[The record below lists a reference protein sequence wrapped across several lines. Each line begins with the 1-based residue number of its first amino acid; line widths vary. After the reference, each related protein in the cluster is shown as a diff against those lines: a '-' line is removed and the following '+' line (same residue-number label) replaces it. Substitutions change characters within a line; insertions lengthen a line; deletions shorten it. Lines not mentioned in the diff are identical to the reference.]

1 MTERFSFDSHLRE
14 EDSDIFHH
22 APRSWRQKHLR
33 ARDDIIRDLKR
44 RGYLDYD
51 DFETYGDG
59 VYFWGED
66 EGTIIDDSEQA
77 TVELEFTATADG
89 PMTVPAGTRVYDVD
103 PAVEAEK
110 AGAVVFETDSEL
122 QVSAGS
128 SATVQAT
135 AEHPGEPYNVRAK
148 SLQFVDEGLTNFDA
162 ATNPQSATGGKDH
175 QLTRMSVYR
184 VMELVFTDLLQGQDD
199 AFAYRMELYGD
210 RYDEELDRMTAS
222 GIKIDL
228 DGDGEQ
234 SEGEEAFEH
243 AGVRLRRG

>member
-1 MTERFSFDSHLRE
+1 MNDQFSFDTHLRE

-51 DFETYGDG
+51 DFEIYSDG

-77 TVELEFTATADG
+77 TVELEVTATADG
-89 PMTVPAGTRVYDVD
+89 PLTVPAGTRVYDVD

-110 AGAVVFETDSEL
+110 VGAVVFETDADL

-135 AEHPGEPYNVRAK
+135 AEHPGEPYNVTAGA
-148 SLQFVDEGLTNFDA
+148 LEFIDAELTNFDA
-162 ATNPQSATGGKDH
+162 VTNPDAATGGNDH
-175 QLTRMSVYR
+175 QLTRLSVYR
-184 VMELVFTDLLQGQDD
+184 VMELVFTDLLRGEDD
-199 AFAYRMELYGD
+199 EFAYKMRLYSD
-210 RYDEELDRMTAS
+210 RYDEEIDRMTAS

-234 SEGEEAFEH
+234 SEAEEAFEH